1 MSSYPGVCPS
11 RSPRCFSRVLAAFG
25 VLFGCLVATTTA
37 SAALVSFPVASPQG
51 TITQDNVGSNVS
63 ALSLGAINI
72 GTGTFS
78 LGSITAPAFGIGL
91 NPTVAPVN
99 QWFFTQ
105 ENNNVAWLVSGGEV
119 SLLPSGSTVGSGGTF
134 TSSDPFFASVWRSG
148 VSSGYAGLRLQFGS
162 DFYYGYA
169 TIDYVVGTPN
179 QATVSSFAFENVA
192 NTPVAV
198 PEPNALLAVG
208 AGAVV
213 LAGVHFRRRTRRSC
227 RWS

>member
-1 MSSYPGVCPS
+1 
-11 RSPRCFSRVLAAFG
+11 
-25 VLFGCLVATTTA
+25 
-37 SAALVSFPVASPQG
+37 
-51 TITQDNVGSNVS
+51 VGSNVS

-78 LGSITAPAFGIGL
+78 FSTTSPSFGIGL
-91 NPTVAPVN
+91 NPTADPNVN
-99 QWFFTQ
+99 EWFFTQ

-119 SLLPSGSTVGSGGTF
+119 SLLPSGTTVGSGGTF
-134 TSSDPFFASVWRSG
+134 TTLDPLFASVWRNG
-148 VSSGYAGLRLQFGS
+148 VSSGYAGLRLQSGS